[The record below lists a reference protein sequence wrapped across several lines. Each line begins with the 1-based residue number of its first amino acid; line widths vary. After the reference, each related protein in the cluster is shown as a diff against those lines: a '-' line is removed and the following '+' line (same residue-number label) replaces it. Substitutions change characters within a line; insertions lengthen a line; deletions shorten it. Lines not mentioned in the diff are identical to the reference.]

1 MEVVEYQYRYSYR
14 AVAFLDVLG
23 FQSKL
28 KEFEDEAIDYRNSF
42 TDDDNLEESGEDI
55 ADNVPVFYS
64 QKASDFIET
73 FNNAISKL
81 DKDKFSYYL
90 FSDNI
95 CITAKNLNTNDEKS
109 LVELLLVVSELFF
122 EFVQRGYFLRGG
134 IDYGLFIDKSSI
146 ALGVP
151 LANAYKMETTKA
163 IFPRI
168 VLSKDFIKQ
177 FEVYPREGVQEFTS
191 LFISSLIKSSCEIQY
206 LNVFNHIFKVEDKEY
221 FFERYNHNITEN
233 LSNSQSSENIFLK
246 YRWLA
251 EEFNA
256 FIEAYTSTL
265 AFYDE
270 NFEATDDFIETVK
283 KLKVSYG
290 H

>member
-1 MEVVEYQYRYSYR
+1 MKEVEYQYRYSYR

-28 KEFEDEAIDYRNSF
+28 KEFENEAIDYRNSF
-42 TDDDNLEESGEDI
+42 TDDDSLEDSEEDI
-55 ADNVPVFYS
+55 VGNLPVFYS

-95 CITAKNLNTNDEKS
+95 CITANNLNTNDEKS

-151 LANAYKMETTKA
+151 LATAYKMETTQA
-163 IFPRI
+163 VFPRI

-177 FEVYPREGVQEFTS
+177 FEVYPREGVHEFTS

-221 FFERYNHNITEN
+221 FFERYNYNITEN
-233 LSNSQSSENIFLK
+233 LNNSQSSESIFLK

-256 FIEAYTSTL
+256 FIEVYTSTL

>member
-1 MEVVEYQYRYSYR
+1 MEHQYRYSHR

-28 KEFEDEAIDYRNSF
+28 KEFEEEAIEYRNNFS
-42 TDDDNLEESGEDI
+42 DDDNLEDSEQEDVNI
-55 ADNVPVFYS
+55 SPIFYS

-73 FNNAISKL
+73 FNGAISKL
-81 DKDKFSYYL
+81 DQDKFSYYL

-109 LVELLLVVSELFF
+109 LIELLLVISELYF

-151 LANAYKMETTKA
+151 LATAYKMETTQA
-163 IFPRI
+163 VFPRI
-168 VLSKDFIKQ
+168 VLSKNFIKQ
-177 FEVYPREGVQEFTS
+177 FEVYPSEGVQEFTS
-191 LFISSLIKSSCEIQY
+191 LFTSSLIKSSCEIQY

-221 FFERYNHNITEN
+221 FFERYNHNITKN
-233 LSNSQSSENIFLK
+233 LTNSQFSENIFLK

-251 EEFNA
+251 DEFNS
-256 FIEAYTSTL
+256 FIETYTSSL

-270 NFEATDDFIETVK
+270 NFEATDEFIETVK
-283 KLKVSYG
+283 QLKISYG
-290 H
+290 Q

>member
-1 MEVVEYQYRYSYR
+1 MKEVECQYRYSYR

-28 KEFEDEAIDYRNSF
+28 KEFENEAIDYRNSF
-42 TDDDNLEESGEDI
+42 TDDDSLEDSEEDI
-55 ADNVPVFYS
+55 VGNLPVFYS

-95 CITAKNLNTNDEKS
+95 CITANNLNTNDEKS

-151 LANAYKMETTKA
+151 LATAYKMETTQA
-163 IFPRI
+163 VFPRI

-177 FEVYPREGVQEFTS
+177 FEVYPREGVHEFTS

-221 FFERYNHNITEN
+221 FFERYNYNITEN
-233 LSNSQSSENIFLK
+233 LNNSQSSESIFLK

-256 FIEAYTSTL
+256 FIEVYTSTL